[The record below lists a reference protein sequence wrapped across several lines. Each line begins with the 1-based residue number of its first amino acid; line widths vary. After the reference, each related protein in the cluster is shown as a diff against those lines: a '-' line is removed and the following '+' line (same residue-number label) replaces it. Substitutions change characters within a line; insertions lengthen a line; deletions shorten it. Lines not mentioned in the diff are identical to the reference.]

1 LLGNNASTTNPQAL
15 QYFNAVRSR
24 AGVSKV
30 TSITPDMIWKER
42 RIELAFEGQYWFD
55 LVRLSYYKPQAA
67 INSLN
72 NQKRQQFSYN
82 QATGVKTPSPN
93 GLIITPATVAT
104 FTLPIPA
111 NDQTADPKLLEEPVA
126 YY

>member
-1 LLGNNASTTNPQAL
+1 MLLQANPQAL

-93 GLIITPATVAT
+93 GLIITPATVSDIYA
-104 FTLPIPA
+104 
-111 NDQTADPKLLEEPVA
+111 A
-126 YY
+126 YTGK